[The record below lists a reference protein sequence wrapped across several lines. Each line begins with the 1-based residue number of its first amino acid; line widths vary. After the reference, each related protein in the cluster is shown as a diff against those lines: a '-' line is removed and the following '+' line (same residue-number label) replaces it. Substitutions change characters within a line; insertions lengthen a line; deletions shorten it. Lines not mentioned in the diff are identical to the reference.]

1 MLVTLASGSSV
12 GAGSSQMFQYAPKS
26 FQAVYIHWA
35 GTASDFDEC
44 TMQVQVGNEVVA
56 NSINLWAL
64 QLFHGVTKGG
74 YMVADED
81 QTEYQL
87 GVNFGS
93 WEMLSGQEV
102 YVTIQNNSA
111 AGVTLDVTLS
121 VNGIQPFNPI
131 YYRDFSDTS
140 FTCEQVK
147 QSYIW
152 SSALISGD
160 TQAIQIT
167 NSQNSTS
174 PNVESCVS
182 VASADGLIDN
192 AGAGGHIG
200 QLTKGELAL
209 DTTYNYT
216 TAPTVGGILCQCVGN
231 KVAPTPNR
239 NAQRRARQA
248 VAGLKPNERRSL

>member
-1 MLVTLASGSSV
+1 MIVTLASGSTV
-12 GAGSSQMFQYAPKS
+12 TTGASQMYQYAPKS
-26 FQAVYIHWA
+26 FQEVHLHWD

-44 TMQVQVGNEVVA
+44 TLQVQVGNTVVC
-56 NSINLWAL
+56 NSINLWGL
-64 QLFHGVTKGG
+64 MLFHGVIHGG
-74 YMVADED
+74 FMQSNED
-81 QTEYQL
+81 ATEYYL
-87 GVNFGS
+87 GVDFGS
-93 WEMLSGQEV
+93 WEMLQGQEV
-102 YVTIQNNSA
+102 YVTVQNNSA
-111 AGVTLDVTLS
+111 ASITLDVTLI
-121 VNGIQPFNPI
+121 VDDVRPYNPI
-131 YYRDFSDTS
+131 YYRDYTDTS

-152 SSALISGD
+152 NTSDISDD
-160 TQAIQIT
+160 TQSIQVT

-182 VASADGLIDN
+182 VSASNGLIDN
-192 AGAGGHIG
+192 VTAAKYIG

-216 TAPTVGGILCQCVGN
+216 TARHVLCQCVGD
-231 KVAPTPNR
+231 KVALMQNR